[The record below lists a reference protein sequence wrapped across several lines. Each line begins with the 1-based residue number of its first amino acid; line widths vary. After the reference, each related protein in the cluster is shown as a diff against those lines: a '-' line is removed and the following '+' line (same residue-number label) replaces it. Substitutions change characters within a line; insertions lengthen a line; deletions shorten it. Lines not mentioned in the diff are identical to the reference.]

1 MTSRSEFKAK
11 AAPLKANHRT
21 WTLSLLA
28 GATLLA
34 LTAGAMTPSLVSAD
48 KAVQPV
54 SGIAPP
60 GAPSSFADLV
70 EQVQDAVVAV
80 SVTGSG
86 MSGKQMSMPRFEFPE
101 NAPFGD
107 FFRRHFDNP
116 IPHGEE
122 SARKTRAMG
131 SGFIVDPAG
140 YIVTNHHVIEN
151 AEEITVL
158 LSDGTRL
165 EATIAGHD
173 ERTDLAL
180 LKVESDQPL
189 AYVDFGDAD
198 GARVGDWV
206 VAVGSPFG
214 LGGSVTAGIISARGR
229 DIQSGAYDDY
239 LQIDAPINRGNS
251 GGPLFDNSGRV
262 IGVNTAIYSPSGGNV
277 GIGFA
282 IPASLAKPVVHELMA
297 NGTVERGWLGV
308 QIQPV
313 TADVAE
319 SLGLES
325 EGGALV
331 ASVVPDSPAE
341 DAGLRA
347 GDIVLSMDGEALED
361 PKALS
366 RRVGEASAG
375 TSSTFRVQRA
385 GEVTDLEVKIGRLP
399 GEERLASV
407 DDATQENDTPRLGIQ
422 LAQLTD
428 ESRQHFGID
437 AEARGVLVVGVEK
450 NSPAARSGIRPG
462 SLITMVGQAPVMKPG
477 EVVSE
482 VRKAAAEERPSV
494 LLLVEHDGQRH
505 FVAVKFATA

>member
-1 MTSRSEFKAK
+1 MTTRSAYKTK
-11 AAPLKANHRT
+11 AAPLMANHRT

-54 SGIAPP
+54 GGIAPP
-60 GAPSSFADLV
+60 GAPASFADLV
-70 EQVQDAVVAV
+70 AQVQDAVVAV
-80 SVTGSG
+80 SVTGNGTSG
-86 MSGKQMSMPRFEFPE
+86 PQMSMPRFEFPE
-101 NAPFGD
+101 NSPFGE
-107 FFRRHFDNP
+107 FFRRYFDNP
-116 IPHGEE
+116 VPHGEDA
-122 SARKTRAMG
+122 AREVRAMG

-140 YIVTNHHVIEN
+140 YIVTNNHVIEN
-151 AEEITVL
+151 AKEITVL
-158 LSDGTRL
+158 LRDGTRL
-165 EATIAGHD
+165 EASVAGHD

-180 LKVESDQPL
+180 LKVETDQPL
-189 AYVDFGDAD
+189 AFVEFGDA
-198 GARVGDWV
+198 GRARVGDWV

-282 IPASLAKPVVHELMA
+282 IPASLAKPVVDELIA

-313 TADVAE
+313 TPEVAE

-325 EGGALV
+325 QGGALV

-341 DAGLRA
+341 HAGFRA

-366 RRVGEASAG
+366 RRVGDASAG
-375 TSSTFRVQRA
+375 TSSTFRVQRS
-385 GEVTDLEVKIGRLP
+385 GEVTDLEVKIGRMP

-407 DDATQENDTPRLGIQ
+407 PDTTEEKDAPRLGIQ

-428 ESRQHFGID
+428 EARQHFGID
-437 AEARGVLVVGVEK
+437 AEARGVLVVDVER
-450 NSPAARSGIRPG
+450 NSPAARSGIQPG
-462 SLITMVGQAPVMKPG
+462 SLITMVGQAPVMEPA

-494 LLLVEHDGQRH
+494 LLLVEHDGQRQ